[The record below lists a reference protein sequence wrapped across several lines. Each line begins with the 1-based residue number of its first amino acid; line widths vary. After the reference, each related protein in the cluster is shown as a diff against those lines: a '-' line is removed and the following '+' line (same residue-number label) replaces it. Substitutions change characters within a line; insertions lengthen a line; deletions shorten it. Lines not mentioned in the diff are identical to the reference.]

1 MRTEISKV
9 ELRNLRIEDY
19 QELKNSM
26 VQAYSEMEG
35 SYWKETSHSQPAEHI
50 S

>member
-35 SYWKETSHSQPAEHI
+35 SYWKEHHI
-50 S
+50 RNL